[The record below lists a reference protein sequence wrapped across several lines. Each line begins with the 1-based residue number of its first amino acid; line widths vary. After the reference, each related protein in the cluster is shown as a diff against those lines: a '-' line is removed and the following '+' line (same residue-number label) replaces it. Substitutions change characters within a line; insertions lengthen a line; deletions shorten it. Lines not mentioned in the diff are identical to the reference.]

1 VAKQK
6 ITPEPDEVVMSVV
19 QKGRPTQVSINP
31 SFLVPWTPVEGNKV
45 VIVGYR
51 WIGQVGK
58 LVERNHEC
66 CAVKLA
72 SSGELSYFTEADV
85 VNILKK

>member
-1 VAKQK
+1 MIKRK
-6 ITPEPDEVVMSVV
+6 ISPEPNEVVVSVI
-19 QKGRPTQVSINP
+19 QKGRPTQISIDP

-58 LVERNHEC
+58 LVKLDHGY
-66 CAVKLA
+66 CAVELP
-72 SSGELSYFTEADV
+72 SSSELSYFTEADV
-85 VNILKK
+85 VNLLDK